1 MKKMFPV
8 IITLIVIS
16 LLGIIFVQVQW
27 INSAMLLKRE
37 KYDQDLYYSLQTI
50 KDSIQQRKDRDNY
63 QIQFN
68 SPFATTESSI
78 PTKTVYTNF
87 ELRDLIRTELRRKN
101 IRQDFEY
108 AIINQAALPTMYS
121 TGFIESY
128 LDNVNTRRTPLTPI
142 GEPNYEILYL
152 YIIEQENYLQNH
164 FLLMTLGA
172 LFFTG
177 IIITAFVLTLRI
189 MFAQKKLSE
198 IKSDFIN
205 NMTHEFKTPIATINL
220 ASDALNNQKVLA
232 DGEKIKYYTSI
243 IKEENTRMN
252 KQVEKILHAAQLEK
266 EELKMT
272 LKEINVHDV
281 IKKITENTE
290 LQMNEIQAKY
300 ILDLKASQFIIMADE
315 VHFSNIIFNLID
327 NAIKYSKEN
336 LEIEIRTKN
345 IGSEILISIQD
356 NGIGMNKEVRQHIFE
371 KFYRAHTGN
380 KHNVKGFGLGLTY
393 VKNVVDAHQATIDV
407 KSTLNVGSTF
417 ILSFKTA

>member
-121 TGFIESY
+121 TGFVESY
-128 LDNVNTRRTPLTPI
+128 LDNANTRRTPLTPI

>member
-1 MKKMFPV
+1 MFPV

-50 KDSIQQRKDRDNY
+50 KDSIQQRKDRDEY

-68 SPFATTESSI
+68 SPFATIESSI
-78 PTKTVYTNF
+78 PTKAVYTNF
-87 ELRDLIRTELRRKN
+87 ELRDLIRTELRKKN

-108 AIINQAALPTMYS
+108 AIINQASLPTMYS
-121 TGFIESY
+121 TGFVESY
-128 LDNVNTRRTPLTPI
+128 LDNANTRRTPLTPI
-142 GEPNYEILYL
+142 GEPNFEILHL
-152 YIIEQENYLQNH
+152 YIIEQDNYLQNH

-300 ILDLKASQFIIMADE
+300 ILDLKASQYIIMADE

-336 LEIEIRTKN
+336 LEIAIKTKN

-417 ILSFKTA
+417 TLSFKTT

>member
-27 INSAMLLKRE
+27 INSAMLLKKE

-50 KDSIQQRKDRDNY
+50 KDSIYQRKERSQY
-63 QIQFN
+63 QIHFN
-68 SPFATTESSI
+68 SPFNSPESST
-78 PTKTVYTNF
+78 PTKAVYTNF
-87 ELRDLIRTELRRKN
+87 ELRDLIRTELRKKN

-108 AIINQAALPTMYS
+108 AIINQNALPTMYS
-121 TGFIESY
+121 TGFVESY
-128 LDNVNTRRTPLTPI
+128 LNNENTKRTPLTSI
-142 GEPNYEILYL
+142 GEQNYEILHL
-152 YIIEQENYLQNH
+152 YIIEQDNYLQNH

-177 IIITAFVLTLRI
+177 IIITAFVLTLRT

-281 IKKITENTE
+281 IKKIAENTE
-290 LQMNEIQAKY
+290 LQMDQINATFLIQLNATQY
-300 ILDLKASQFIIMADE
+300 LIMADE

-327 NAIKYSKEN
+327 NAIKYSKEK
-336 LEIEIRTKN
+336 LEIEIMTKN
-345 IGSEILISIQD
+345 IGNEILISIQD

-393 VKNVVDAHQATIDV
+393 VKNVIDAHQASIDV
-407 KSTLNVGSTF
+407 KSTLNVSSTF
-417 ILSFKTA
+417 TLSFKTI